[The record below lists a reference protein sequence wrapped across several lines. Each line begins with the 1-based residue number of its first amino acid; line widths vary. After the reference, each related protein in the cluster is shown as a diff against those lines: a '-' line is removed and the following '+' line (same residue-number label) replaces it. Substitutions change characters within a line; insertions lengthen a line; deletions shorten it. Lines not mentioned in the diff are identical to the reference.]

1 VPNAFFAPAPT
12 PSWLSATAAVLGA
25 LLALFVTASSP
36 PAAAQPAAASTT
48 ASAAAAI
55 DGKWRQSALREDYTV
70 QQWQSSCGPAP
81 TSTSSGGGDVAT
93 VKLEGDELV
102 ILGGGRVFRSNQC
115 YDPMP
120 TLARDAHSRDPSG
133 RSWRTRCSTPA
144 GDPRRAT
151 LQTLVTVSSTR
162 IEIAETGR
170 YEVTVNDG
178 HCVADVKRNRSLALV
193 SLDAAP
199 PAPTA
204 TATAT
209 AAPSETVAPPDPPAP
224 GRCASP
230 GPPSKLEVRPSRK
243 LLRLGD
249 TFAFRAQVTDDKG
262 CATGTEPVWS
272 VDKERGLEVDARG
285 KVRVGEGAKE
295 GETEITVSAAG
306 QKVKVVVEVT
316 SPQKYDDLLK
326 QSGLNAEGESDQAS
340 SVNIPGTAIDS
351 REVQAQDASR
361 RRRLVFGA
369 VVFGLAV
376 SLAAVYL
383 LLTRRSRART
393 KAAEKEAEALYEER
407 KREADLRRNER
418 LQSHEA
424 QQRAHEESKRH
435 AAERA
440 AARAAQARAPGA
452 AVASTAATTAGGE
465 PLVCPICEREFARPF
480 QHCPHDG
487 ATLVARS
494 PAGRSGK
501 GGVCPVCNR
510 GFDGVR
516 VCPEHGEELLP
527 AALAA
532 GHGAA
537 QMGTKRGKICPTC
550 GDRFEGNATFC
561 GKDGTALV
569 LVN

>member
-1 VPNAFFAPAPT
+1 MLGLVVAFFAMT
-12 PSWLSATAAVLGA
+12 G
-25 LLALFVTASSP
+25 
-36 PAAAQPAAASTT
+36 PAAAQPAPASTT
-48 ASAAAAI
+48 SAAAAI

-209 AAPSETVAPPDPPAP
+209 AAPSETVAPPEPPAP

-230 GPPSKLEVRPSRK
+230 GAPSKLEVRPSRK

-249 TFAFRAQVTDDKG
+249 SFTFRAQVTDDKG
-262 CATGTEPVWS
+262 CPTGSEAVWS
-272 VDKERGLEVDARG
+272 VDKERGLEVDPRG
-285 KVRVGEGAKE
+285 KVHVGDGAKE
-295 GETEITVSAAG
+295 GETEITVAAAG

-340 SVNIPGTAIDS
+340 SVNIPRTAIDG

-361 RRRLVFGA
+361 RRRLVFGG

-376 SLAAVYL
+376 SLAAVYF
-383 LLTRRSRART
+383 LLTRRGRARA
-393 KAAEKEAEALYEER
+393 KAAEREAEALYEER

-424 QQRAHEESKRH
+424 QQRAHEESKRQ

-440 AARAAQARAPGA
+440 AARAAQQSR
-452 AVASTAATTAGGE
+452 AVASPGPGAPAAKAPSAEPGD

-487 ATLVARS
+487 AALVARS

-537 QMGTKRGKICPTC
+537 RMGTKRGKICPTC